1 MDWKTLLFSF
11 GGRLNRGKYW
21 LGVVISTLVYIAAAI
36 IFGIL
41 YVVAGTTGSILG
53 GLVGVAAFVAVIW
66 IGLAISINRLHD
78 REKSGWW
85 LLLFLLGPVVV
96 GGVGTVLSTN
106 SPALN
111 ILFSV
116 ASFGISIWAL
126 VELGCMKGTTGPN
139 LYGPDPLPIEAHAA

>member
-21 LGVVISTLVYIAAAI
+21 LGVLIIFLLYLAAAI

-53 GLVGVAAFVAVIW
+53 GLVGLAAFVAVLW
-66 IGLAISINRLHD
+66 IGLATSIKRLHD

-85 LLLFLLGPVVV
+85 ILLFWLGPLVI
-96 GGVGTVLSTN
+96 GGVGTALSAN

-116 ASFGISIWAL
+116 ASFGISVWAL
-126 VELGCMKGTTGPN
+126 VELGCLPGTAGPN
-139 LYGPDPLPIEAHAA
+139 LYGPDPLPATPD